1 MSEIADKLLTN
12 TDDDAGCM
20 VWRSGC
26 TSGHPTARVDAK
38 NQLVRRVLWTEL
50 HGPIEPGKIIRC
62 TCQTPKCINP
72 EHLEKTTYQKVAKA
86 LGALGVMSGQMRS
99 AAIAR
104 AKRKGSQAKITDA
117 DVQRIRY
124 GNELL
129 RELAADLGI
138 NQGTV
143 SKIRLGKCRKD
154 FTSPW
159 SGL

>member
-1 MSEIADKLLTN
+1 MTATADFLLSN
-12 TDDDAGCM
+12 TDDDAGCR
-20 VWRSGC
+20 VWRGGC
-26 TSGHPTARVDAK
+26 ANGHPAHGK
-38 NQLVRRVLWTEL
+38 QLVRRTLWVEL

-62 TCQTPKCINP
+62 TCGTPKCIEP
-72 EHLEKTTYQKVAKA
+72 EHLEKTTFRKLCKE
-86 LGALGVMSGQMRS
+86 LGAQGVMSGQKRS

-104 AKRKGSQAKITDA
+104 AKRKGPQAKITDA
-117 DVQRIRY
+117 DVRRIRY

-129 RELAADLGI
+129 RDLAADLGI

-143 SKIRLGKCRKD
+143 SKIRLGKVRKD